1 MDSTNSA
8 PLDYFSM
15 IRRRRWTWITPI
27 LASALVGWLL
37 VKYLPREYKSST
49 TIGVTAALVSPSL
62 ISQTTPFDNQERMR
76 AIQQQ
81 LLSVPI
87 LARVARAEGASESQV
102 TRRMSQLR
110 SAISITVPDP
120 VAATNEPRRLDTFV
134 INYTD
139 AEPEL
144 AQRIANRLASV
155 FVEENSKVR
164 TERANDTTA
173 FIDAQLAA
181 SQVRM
186 TEFEARLRRSKEAHV
201 GQLPE
206 QTQANLQTLAGLRQQ
221 TVANATLARGERDRL
236 SVIERQIDAID
247 RNTVDEPGGNGRPAE
262 GVVSAEAR
270 VSTLER
276 DLAAAQATYTD
287 RHPDVLRLKEELVSA
302 RRDAQNVRQQPAADR
317 LARLGRNPAYQQL
330 VGEKELSKTRIADLD
345 RDGQETQALIKAYQA
360 RVEAAPMVEQQLA
373 TIERDYALER
383 QQYSDLS
390 SKQRA
395 ATISASV
402 ERDRSG
408 ERFAVL
414 EPATFPTE
422 PLKPVPMRI
431 MLGSLLAGLCLGA
444 ALTLGREYLDTSVH
458 DERDIRDALE
468 LPVLGSIKHI
478 PA

>member
-1 MDSTNSA
+1 MDSTRIA

-62 ISQTTPFDNQERMR
+62 ISQATPFDNQERMR

-81 LLSVPI
+81 LLSGPM
-87 LARVARAEGASESQV
+87 LSRVARAEGASETQM
-102 TRRMSQLR
+102 TRRIAQLR
-110 SAISITVPDP
+110 SNISITVPEP

-134 INYTD
+134 INYVD
-139 AEPEL
+139 SQPEG
-144 AQRIANRLASV
+144 AQRVANRLASV

-186 TEFEARLRRSKEAHV
+186 TELEARIRRSKEAHV

-206 QTQANLQTLAGLRQQ
+206 QTQANLQTLSGLRQQ
-221 TVANATLARGERDRL
+221 MVANATASRSERDRL
-236 SVIERQIDAID
+236 SLIDRQIDSID
-247 RNTVDEPGGNGRPAE
+247 KNNVDEPGAGRTADS
-262 GVVSAEAR
+262 VLTAEAR
-270 VSTLER
+270 VANVEK
-276 DLAAAQATYTD
+276 DLAAAQAVYTD
-287 RHPDVLRLKEELVSA
+287 KHPDVLRLKEELASA
-302 RRDAQNVRQQPAADR
+302 RRDAQSARQQPTPDR

-330 VGEKELSKTRIADLD
+330 VGERELSKTRIADLD
-345 RDGQETQALIKAYQA
+345 RDSQETQQLIKAYQA

-373 TIERDYALER
+373 AIERDYALER

-458 DERDIRDALE
+458 DERDIREALD

>member
-1 MDSTNSA
+1 MDSTNIA

-102 TRRMSQLR
+102 TRRMTQLR
-110 SAISITVPDP
+110 NAISITVPEP

-139 AEPEL
+139 AQPEL

-173 FIDAQLAA
+173 FIEAQLAA

-186 TEFEARLRRSKEAHV
+186 TEIEARLRRSKEAHV

-221 TVANATLARGERDRL
+221 IVANATSARGERDRL

-247 RNTVDEPGGNGRPAE
+247 RNTVDEPGNGRPAD
-262 GVVSAEAR
+262 GVLSAEAR
-270 VSTLER
+270 VSAIER

-287 RHPDVLRLKEELVSA
+287 RHPDVLRLREELASA
-302 RRDAQNVRQQPAADR
+302 RRDAQAARQQPPADR
-317 LARLGRNPAYQQL
+317 LARLERNPAYQQL
-330 VGEKELSKTRIADLD
+330 VGERELSRTRISDLD
-345 RDGQETQALIKAYQA
+345 RDSHETQLLIKAYQA

-373 TIERDYALER
+373 SIERDYALER
-383 QQYSDLS
+383 QQYADLS

-408 ERFAVL
+408 ERFSVL

-422 PLKPVPMRI
+422 PLKPVPLRI

>member
-1 MDSTNSA
+1 MDSTNIA

-27 LASALVGWLL
+27 VASALVGWLL

-102 TRRMSQLR
+102 TRRMTQLR

-186 TEFEARLRRSKEAHV
+186 TQFEARLRRSKEAHV

-221 TVANATLARGERDRL
+221 IVANATSARGERDRL

-262 GVVSAEAR
+262 GVLSAEAR

-330 VGEKELSKTRIADLD
+330 VGERELSRTRIADLD
-345 RDGQETQALIKAYQA
+345 RDGKETQVLIKAYQA
-360 RVEAAPMVEQQLA
+360 RVEAAPMVEQQLS

-383 QQYSDLS
+383 QQYADLS

-408 ERFAVL
+408 ERFSVL

-458 DERDIRDALE
+458 DERDIRDALD

-478 PA
+478 QA

>member
-1 MDSTNSA
+1 MDSTHIA
-8 PLDYFSM
+8 PLDYVSM
-15 IRRRRWTWITPI
+15 IRRRRWLWLTPI
-27 LASALVGWLL
+27 MASALVGGLL

-49 TIGVTAALVSPSL
+49 TIAVTAALVSPTL
-62 ISQTTPFDNQERMR
+62 ISQTTPFDNQERLR

-87 LARVARAEGASESQV
+87 LSRVARAEGESESQV
-102 TRRMSQLR
+102 PRRMAQLR
-110 SAISITVPDP
+110 SDISITVPEP
-120 VAATNEPRRLDTFV
+120 VALTNEPRRLDTFV
-134 INYTD
+134 INYLD
-139 AEPEL
+139 SQPER

-164 TERANDTTA
+164 TELANDTTA
-173 FIDAQLAA
+173 FIEAELAA

-186 TEFEARLRRSKEAHV
+186 TGLEARLRRAKEAHV

-206 QTQANLQTLAGLRQQ
+206 QSQANLQTLAGLRQQ
-221 TVANATLARGERDRL
+221 IVANATSARGERDRL
-236 SVIERQIDAID
+236 TVIERQIEAID
-247 RNTVDEPGGNGRPAE
+247 RNTVDEPSNGKQAE
-262 GVVSAEAR
+262 GVLSAEGR

-276 DLAAAQATYTD
+276 DLASAQATYTD
-287 RHPDVLRLKEELVSA
+287 KHPDVQRLKEELSSA
-302 RRDAQNVRQQPAADR
+302 RRELQTARQQPAADR
-317 LARLGRNPAYQQL
+317 VARLERNPAYQQL
-330 VGEKELSKTRIADLD
+330 VSERELLRTKINDVD
-345 RDGQETQALIKAYQA
+345 RDSKETQLLIKAYQA

-373 TIERDYALER
+373 GIERDYALER

-390 SKQRA
+390 AKLRA
-395 ATISASV
+395 ATINASV

-422 PLKPVPMRI
+422 PLRPVPLRV

-478 PA
+478 PV

>member
-1 MDSTNSA
+1 MDSTPFS
-8 PLDYFSM
+8 PLDYFSI
-15 IRRRRWTWITPI
+15 IRRRRWTWVTPI
-27 LASALVGWLL
+27 LASVLVGWIL
-37 VKYLPREYKSST
+37 VKYLPREYRSST
-49 TIGVTAALVSPSL
+49 TIGVTAALVSPNL

-87 LARVARAEGASESQV
+87 LARVARAEGASEAQV
-102 TRRMSQLR
+102 TRRMAQLR
-110 SAISITVPDP
+110 SGISITVPEP

-134 INYTD
+134 ISYAD
-139 AEPEL
+139 SQPES

-173 FIDAQLAA
+173 FIDAQVAA
-181 SQVRM
+181 SQTRM
-186 TEFEARLRRSKEAHV
+186 TELEARLRRSKEAYV

-221 TVANATLARGERDRL
+221 MVANATAGRGERDRL
-236 SVIERQIDAID
+236 TIIERQIEAID
-247 RNTVDEPGGNGRPAE
+247 RNTVDEPGNSRPADSLL
-262 GVVSAEAR
+262 SAEGR

-276 DLAAAQATYTD
+276 DLAAAQAVYTD
-287 RHPDVLRLKEELVSA
+287 KHPDVQRLKEELALA
-302 RRDAQNVRQQPAADR
+302 RRDAATVRQQPAADR
-317 LARLGRNPAYQQL
+317 LARLERNPAYQQL
-330 VGEKELSKTRIADLD
+330 VGEREMSRTRIQDLD
-345 RDGQETQALIKAYQA
+345 RDSQETQQLIRAYQT

-373 TIERDYALER
+373 GVERDVALER

-390 SKQRA
+390 AKQRSA
-395 ATISASV
+395 IISASV

-408 ERFAVL
+408 ERFSVL
-414 EPATFPTE
+414 ETANFPTE
-422 PLKPVPMRI
+422 PVRPVPLRV

-444 ALTLGREYLDTSVH
+444 ALTLGREYLDTAVH

-468 LPVLGSIKHI
+468 LPVLGSVNHI

>member
-1 MDSTNSA
+1 MDSTPFA

-15 IRRRRWTWITPI
+15 IRRRRWLWLTPI
-27 LASALVGWLL
+27 LASALVGWVL
-37 VKYLPREYKSST
+37 VKYLPRDYRSSA
-49 TIGVTAALVSPSL
+49 TIGVTAALVSPNL
-62 ISQTTPFDNQERMR
+62 INQTTPFDNQERMR

-81 LLSVPI
+81 LLSSPI
-87 LARVARAEGASESQV
+87 LSRVARAEGASEPDV
-102 TRRMSQLR
+102 PRRMAQLR
-110 SAISITVPDP
+110 RAISITVPDP
-120 VAATNEPRRLDTFV
+120 VAATNEPRRLDMFV
-134 INYTD
+134 INYID
-139 AEPEL
+139 SQPEH

-155 FVEENSKVR
+155 FVEDNSKVR

-173 FIDAQLAA
+173 FIEAQLAA

-186 TEFEARLRRSKEAHV
+186 TELEGRLRRSKEAHI

-221 TVANATLARGERDRL
+221 VVANASAARSERDRL
-236 SVIERQIDAID
+236 SLIERQIDGID
-247 RNTVDEPGGNGRPAE
+247 RNTVDEPGNSRPADS
-262 GVVSAEAR
+262 VLSAEAR
-270 VSTLER
+270 VSALER

-287 RHPDVLRLKEELVSA
+287 KHPDVQRLKEELASA
-302 RRDAQNVRQQPAADR
+302 RRDAQSSRQQPRADR
-317 LARLGRNPAYQQL
+317 AARLERNPSYQQL
-330 VGEKELSKTRIADLD
+330 VGERELSRTRIKDLD
-345 RDGQETQALIKAYQA
+345 RDSQETMQLIKAYQA

-373 TIERDYALER
+373 SIERDYSLER

-390 SKQRA
+390 AKLRA
-395 ATISASV
+395 ATIAASV

-414 EPATFPTE
+414 EPATLPTE
-422 PLKPVPMRI
+422 PLRPVPMRV
-431 MLGSLLAGLCLGA
+431 MLVSLLVGLCLGA
-444 ALTLGREYLDTSVH
+444 ALTLGREYLDTSVR